1 MLFTAQRQTVN
12 LPEITAQKTLA
23 QTMMVDYITA
33 TWLFNPINLRHTHT
47 SKSKHAL

>member
-12 LPEITAQKTLA
+12 LPEMTAQKTLT

-33 TWLFNPINLRHTHT
+33 AWLLNPINIHHTHT